1 MTKDLTRL
9 RDMAVRYTA
18 AWCSHDAASV
28 AAFFAPDGSL
38 RVNDA
43 APAIG
48 RTAVAAVA
56 QEFMTAF
63 LDLQVLMDGLAVE
76 DGAGRSSAPT
86 PGRAGRVSTSASRAA
101 RNGASAPATSS
112 PLRSGTSTPKNTRG
126 SCVVP
131 TPERRATNGTAGSVG
146 RCSIRQGGR
155 Q

>member
-63 LDLQVLMDGLAVE
+63 PDLQVLMDGLAVE
-76 DGAGRSSAPT
+76 DGVLVYRWTLVGT
-86 PGRAGRVSTSASRAA
+86 NTGPGGTGQHVRIQGCEEWRVGPSDLIAASLGHFDADEYA
-101 RNGASAPATSS
+101 RQ
-112 PLRSGTSTPKNTRG
+112 LRGPD
-126 SCVVP
+126 
-131 TPERRATNGTAGSVG
+131 A
-146 RCSIRQGGR
+146 
-155 Q
+155 

>member
-56 QEFMTAF
+56 QEFMTGF
-63 LDLQVLMDGLAVE
+63 PDLQVLMDGLAVE
-76 DGAGRSSAPT
+76 DGAPVYRWTLVGT
-86 PGRAGRVSTSASRAA
+86 NTGPGGTGQHVRIQGCEEWRRPRRPHRRFARALRRRRVRAA
-101 RNGASAPATSS
+101 VAWSGRLSGA
-112 PLRSGTSTPKNTRG
+112 R
-126 SCVVP
+126 P
-131 TPERRATNGTAGSVG
+131 T
-146 RCSIRQGGR
+146 
-155 Q
+155 